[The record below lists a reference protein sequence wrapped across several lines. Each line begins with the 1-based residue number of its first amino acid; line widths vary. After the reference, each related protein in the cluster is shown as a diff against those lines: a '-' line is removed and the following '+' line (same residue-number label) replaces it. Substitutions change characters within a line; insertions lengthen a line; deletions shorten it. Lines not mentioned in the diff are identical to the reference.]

1 MKVMEAGHL
10 IHTKPISTFL
20 GIKIAVNTPCA
31 LGTCGLCLLPLA
43 ASRLLRFPTRIPS
56 FSCLSATHATCIN
69 RTNGTVARP
78 TDRLTQRDRTRGKT
92 TFALPPMTVWQDQE
106 SLSRIV
112 DVLRWTFILIG
123 QKANIWNTRKAPYD
137 PKQWYPCGEGNNL
150 KLSSFVVSL
159 VVFTAYFAGF
169 PAFPLIIKAL
179 TQFRGKI
186 RLKRN
191 HIYS

>member
-1 MKVMEAGHL
+1 MVAGHL

-106 SLSRIV
+106 SLSQIV
-112 DVLRWTFILIG
+112 DVLRWAFILIG
-123 QKANIWNTRKAPYD
+123 QKEANIWNKAPND
-137 PKQWYPCGEGNNL
+137 PKQWYPVEKEIILQGCAKKFL
-150 KLSSFVVSL
+150 LSL
-159 VVFTAYFAGF
+159 VRQVPWAVHWLPKLVG
-169 PAFPLIIKAL
+169 
-179 TQFRGKI
+179 RSREGKFKHARI
-186 RLKRN
+186 FLHN
-191 HIYS
+191 PVD